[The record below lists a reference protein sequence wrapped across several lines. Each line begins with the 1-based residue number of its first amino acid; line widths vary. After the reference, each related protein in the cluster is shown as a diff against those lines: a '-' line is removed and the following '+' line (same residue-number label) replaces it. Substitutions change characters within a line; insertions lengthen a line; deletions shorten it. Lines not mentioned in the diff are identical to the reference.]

1 MKKSDVI
8 ALFGNAQRVA
18 RALGLTTQAV
28 SAWREDNVPAAHQF
42 QLERMTNHVLVAD
55 CPLPP
60 WAMGLAAIKGAITHP
75 PQVVSEGAFETVEV
89 THEPD

>member
-1 MKKSDVI
+1 MKKSEVI
-8 ALFGNAQRVA
+8 ALFGNVQRVA

-42 QLERMTNHVLVAD
+42 QLERMTNGVLVAN

-60 WAMGLAAIKGAITHP
+60 WALGLAAIKGAITHP
-75 PQVVSEGAFETVEV
+75 QVASEGAFETVGV
-89 THEPD
+89 SHEPN

>member
-1 MKKSDVI
+1 MKKSQVI
-8 ALFGNAQRVA
+8 QLFGNAQRVA

-42 QLERMTNHVLVAD
+42 QLERMTNSVLVAD

-60 WAMGLAAIKGAITHP
+60 WALGLAAIKGAITQ
-75 PQVVSEGAFETVEV
+75 PQVASEGAFETVEV